1 MVPAAAQFYIS
12 KAYSSMTSVGE
23 ILRSARETQGRSLAE
38 IAEELC
44 ITQRYL
50 RALECD
56 DLSNLPG
63 AFFYKS
69 FVKQY
74 AAILNVPIKDLQP
87 GIDLLA
93 QASEPAAPLE
103 IPIERTPPPG
113 QAIRALDPIVEASNR
128 YFSNRKIGVPVTA
141 LVVALLA
148 CSGFYSWWTRPPRQA
163 AKAAA
168 PARSAPRGS
177 APSSRVEVSATQD
190 PNDANHV
197 VLNLAAT
204 EKVWLSITNSEGKQI
219 FSGILQPS
227 QTKTLT
233 ASDAAEMK
241 VGNAGGIEVRLNGK
255 EIGPLGGRGQVKTVL
270 FTAPDKFQIVEPPPP
285 PAPDTAL

>member
-1 MVPAAAQFYIS
+1 
-12 KAYSSMTSVGE
+12 MTSVGE
-23 ILRSARETQGRSLAE
+23 ILRSARETQGRGTAE

-50 RALECD
+50 HALECN

-63 AFFYKS
+63 TFFYKS

-74 AAILNVPIKDLQP
+74 AAILGVPMRELQP
-87 GIDLLA
+87 GIELLT
-93 QASEPAAPLE
+93 QAFEPPEPE
-103 IPIERTPPPG
+103 IPIERSVPPG
-113 QAIRALDPIVEASNR
+113 NAIRVLDPLVEASNR
-128 YFSNRKIGVPVTA
+128 YFSNRKIGIPVAVLALA
-141 LVVALLA
+141 LVG
-148 CSGFYSWWTRPPRQA
+148 CSVFYSWWIRPPRQQARA
-163 AKAAA
+163 AH
-168 PARSAPRGS
+168 PASAPRS
-177 APSSRVEVSATQD
+177 TSSRVEVSATQD

-204 EKVWLSITNSEGKQI
+204 EQVWLSITNSEGKQI
-219 FSGILQPS
+219 FSGVLQPS

-270 FTAPDKFQIVEPPPP
+270 FTAPDKFRIVEPPP
-285 PAPDTAL
+285 AAGSDTAL